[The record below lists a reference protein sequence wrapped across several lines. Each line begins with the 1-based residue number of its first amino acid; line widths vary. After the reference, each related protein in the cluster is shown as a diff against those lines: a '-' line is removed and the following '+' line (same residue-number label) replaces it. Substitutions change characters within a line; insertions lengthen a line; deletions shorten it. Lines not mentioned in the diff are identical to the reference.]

1 MSPKHSMRSGI
12 RNMGTAVRPPA
23 AGRLSV
29 ETGDGRLRGGASVVV
44 RGRESRPHGKGGQ
57 EVDTLSMT
65 EKSVDADARA
75 DKAWLLSVQRKLY
88 QWSREHPEERAQD
101 PYEVG

>member
-23 AGRLSV
+23 TEAGYPWK
-29 ETGDGRLRGGASVVV
+29 TGEGRLRGGASAVV
-44 RGRESRPHGKGGQ
+44 RGRESRPHGEGEQ
-57 EVDTLSMT
+57 EVDKLSAT
-65 EKSVDADARA
+65 EKSADADARA

-88 QWSREHPEERAQD
+88 QWSREHPEGTYR
-101 PYEVG
+101 